1 MIAIIRTAIGAIIV
15 SLIYIFALNWFVE
28 NVLLYLTCSGALA
41 ALLRTLFNYC
51 RAIRE
56 AWLNLLP
63 AALQVKPQGDE
74 PAFKNYFH
82 YRAFLDLRDVFRKS
96 LQYCIEDYR
105 RTIRWNIRLVDTP
118 FWFVYWP
125 FGVIIF
131 GLLALAVPI
140 VLLGLH
146 LAGMLHLL
154 VISSLFFV
162 QFILLIL
169 LRTMEKGVA
178 LWRHS
183 SLCCSNNAC
192 KKNISFLH
200 YHCPECGVLHR
211 RLLPGPYG
219 IFFRRCQCRR
229 QQLPV
234 LSFLGREALSASC
247 PYCKSVLNGGKA
259 QEGNRTNLL
268 MIGESVADK
277 ANYLDIL
284 VKALKQRSSKAGH
297 RVKFRKQKNSLDS
310 TYEKPVVFPAE
321 LAIQRLERRQQD
333 HLLLFYDD
341 NSNRVDA
348 ENFYNLPAEN
358 GGILFLIDAQKIVRQ
373 MKLLN
378 SETPRQSY
386 DRFIRRLRQVKS
398 HFDGAFKNPLAVI
411 ITNHTLA
418 GASFPDVQG
427 SGRQRDNADT
437 SYAIRQWLLA
447 NGQEKLLRII
457 ANDFDNVRYYSCHL
471 RKAERGNYALQPD
484 AILEPLKWLLKKKRK
499 NFLSRQKEGAWRHS
513 HIAYSAVLTLV
524 LSLFF
529 FAVVG
534 AGNLGSAILAH
545 WQEQNTAIEH
555 QTMQERYVNT
565 RVSLN
570 LRNAPGVNKTKV
582 LQSLVRGTK
591 LWILEEKVVDLSQN
605 IRWYR
610 VKTEQGWQGWVASGK
625 MDVYLSR
632 KPVK

>member
-15 SLIYIFALNWFVE
+15 SLVYIFALNWFVE
-28 NVLLYLTCSGALA
+28 NVLLYLACGGGLA

-51 RAIRE
+51 RAIRK

-63 AALQVKPQGDE
+63 AAQQVKPQGDE
-74 PAFKNYFH
+74 PAFKNYFY

-105 RTIRWNIRLVDTP
+105 NIIRWNIRLVDTP
-118 FWFVYWP
+118 FWFVSWP
-125 FGVIIF
+125 FGVVVF
-131 GLLALAVPI
+131 ALLALAVPI
-140 VLLGLH
+140 VLLTLH

-154 VISSLFFV
+154 VVSALFFV
-162 QFILLIL
+162 QFILFIL
-169 LRTMEKGVA
+169 LRAMEEGVSF
-178 LWRHS
+178 WRHF
-183 SLCCSNNAC
+183 SLRCSNNSC

-247 PYCKSVLNGGKA
+247 PHCKSVLNGGKA
-259 QEGNRTNLL
+259 QAGNRTNLII
-268 MIGESVADK
+268 IGESATDK
-277 ANYLDIL
+277 ASYLDIL
-284 VKALKQRSSKAGH
+284 VTALKQRSRKVGH
-297 RVKFRKQKNSLDS
+297 RIRFRKQNNYLEKA
-310 TYEKPVVFPAE
+310 YEKPVAFPAE
-321 LAIQRLERRQQD
+321 LVIQRMEKRQQD
-333 HLLLFYDD
+333 QLLRFYDD
-341 NSNRVDA
+341 NSNRLDA
-348 ENFYNLPAEN
+348 EDFYDLPTDN
-358 GGILFLIDAQKIVRQ
+358 GGIFFLIDAQKIVRQ

-386 DRFIRRLRQVKS
+386 NRFIRRLRQVKS

-411 ITNHTLA
+411 ITNHTLTDK
-418 GASFPDVQG
+418 SFPDMQG
-427 SGRQRDNADT
+427 SSRQRDNAAT

-447 NGQEKLLRII
+447 NGQEKLLRLI

-471 RKAERGNYALQPD
+471 RKAERGNYALQPE

-499 NFLSRQKEGAWRHS
+499 NFLSKQKEGAWRYS

-524 LSLFF
+524 LTLFF
-529 FAVVG
+529 FAVIG
-534 AGNLGSAILAH
+534 AGNVGNAILAH
-545 WQEQNTAIEH
+545 WQAQDTATEY
-555 QTMQERYVNT
+555 QLLQERYVNT
-565 RVSLN
+565 RISLN
-570 LRNAPGVNKTKV
+570 LRNAPGVKETKV

-625 MDVYLSR
+625 MDTYLSR